1 MKLALG
7 LYTQLHMP
15 PASLFDKTLALVYE
29 PVLSY
34 MYNNPGHRLSLY
46 QSSYMMKHIQ
56 RERPEYRSLVSTLC
70 KRGEI
75 DPLTGSWSQSILSLI
90 PPKDRVSQIE
100 RLTSSVRHEYG
111 VLPTTAFFYGQVWQP
126 LYISLLKNAG
136 IDNVVISSYK
146 AGSSTSFSHPFSM
159 SELGRKEKIYPID
172 DTVSKLVEAFSKG
185 EIKYK
190 ELKNTILSYLK
201 DSQDDKIVFLNI
213 DQLVLGREREGEGEK
228 PGNLVIDILSSF
240 PTTLVNDIPAH
251 RPGYLSQGWYGR
263 DGVTYSFSTFNEL
276 LVHNDS
282 YRYLYN
288 RYITLAEGTQARTN
302 RFLKKDV
309 STALFNV
316 ATGPLFIHDVQLS
329 PMRYRTRKSF
339 WESIISAESF
349 FLEYTESTA
358 YREWDWEDIQRPDVV
373 MSNKSYL
380 SVISPKGASSPEF
393 DFIPQCINIFDS
405 RTPLDRN
412 IPDAPL
418 QKSFSDIIEIDG
430 EEWKTQDEMF
440 SYESLDKKRSEIE
453 FMMEKNNLP
462 FLLSK
467 RYKMR
472 ASTFILDVL
481 LTNNSDKRL
490 EGNYSL
496 VVYLSMDDASLSGPE
511 QRMDMVTKGVV
522 RAKTV
527 KYSSKSE
534 EDIQMI
540 FSSTS
545 TFTLTE
551 ENLKVRE
558 VTALGEEVFS
568 LGRKIVFTFPL
579 EAEVDESVTYRLVM
593 RVQGQKKSDPE

>member
-7 LYTQLHMP
+7 LFTLLQTP

-29 PVLSY
+29 PVLSF

-46 QSSYMMKHIQ
+46 QSSNMMKHIQ

-75 DPLTGSWSQSILSLI
+75 DPLTGSWSQSILSLL

-100 RLTSSVRHEYG
+100 RLTSSIRHEYG

-136 IDNVVISSYK
+136 IDNVVISTYRE
-146 AGSSTSFSHPFSM
+146 GSDTSFSEPFLM
-159 SELGRKEKIYPID
+159 SELGRKEKIYPMD
-172 DTVSKLVEAFSKG
+172 DTVSLLVEAYGKG
-185 EIKYK
+185 EIKYQ
-190 ELKNTILSYLK
+190 ELKEKVLASLRQGSH
-201 DSQDDKIVFLNI
+201 DRAVFLNI
-213 DQLVLGREREGEGEK
+213 DQLVLGREREGVGEK

-240 PTTLVNDIPAH
+240 PTTLVSDIPAQT
-251 RPGYLSQGWYGR
+251 PGYLPQGWYGR
-263 DGVTYSFSTFNEL
+263 DGVKYSFSTFNEL
-276 LVHNDS
+276 LVRNEN

-288 RYITLAEGTQARTN
+288 RYITLAEGTQSRTN
-302 RFLKKDV
+302 RLLKKDV

-329 PMRYRTRKSF
+329 PMRYRTRRSF
-339 WESIISAESF
+339 WESIIGAESF
-349 FLEYTESTA
+349 FMEYTEAPA
-358 YREWDWEDIQRPDVV
+358 YREWDWEDIQRPDIV

-393 DFIPQCINIFDS
+393 DYLPELINIFDS
-405 RTPLDRN
+405 RLPLDRN

-418 QKSFSDIIEIDG
+418 NKSFSDIIEIEG
-430 EEWKTQDEMF
+430 KEWSTQDEMF
-440 SYESLDKKRSEIE
+440 LYEPLDKKRSEIE
-453 FMMEKNNLP
+453 FQLDNISLP
-462 FLLSK
+462 FMLSK

-481 LTNNSDKRL
+481 LTNNSQKKL

-522 RAKTV
+522 KAKTV
-527 KYSSKSE
+527 KYSSKME
-534 EDIQMI
+534 EDLQMI

-551 ENLKVRE
+551 EILKTRE
-558 VTALGEEVFS
+558 VTALGEEEFA

-593 RVQGQKKSDPE
+593 RIQGQKKE